1 MNADLETLINEPLGN
16 VSDAASAVMAAG
28 FDMDDT
34 DLQESGSSSPGQY
47 LRSPDGL
54 FYCQYPGCQHE
65 GYSLQSRLTYVS
77 CAVFPTIDPLPCH
90 NLATSDLVTK
100 YDSSLCLTG
109 LCRKHM
115 DTHYKPWFCSHCPVA
130 MANLCDINKHI
141 ETHKPAGARD
151 KFSCLECEPEKKFAR
166 KDVRL
171 KHMRRFHP
179 ELFDV

>member
-1 MNADLETLINEPLGN
+1 VGINADLETLINEPLGN

-28 FDMDDT
+28 FDVDDT

-65 GYSLQSRLTYVS
+65 GYSLQSRLT
-77 CAVFPTIDPLPCH
+77 
-90 NLATSDLVTK
+90 
-100 YDSSLCLTG
+100 
-109 LCRKHM
+109 KHM

-130 MANLCDINKHI
+130 MATLCDINKHI

-151 KFSCLECEPEKKFAR
+151 KFSCLECEPEKTFAR